1 VLYPETDYEQHE
13 DIQNIEMH
21 SDDSSKVSSLKITS
35 HLPKVCRHKQAR
47 DAEVVLVI
55 QIIPLALMVL
65 CDDPLNL
72 GRYGICT
79 YRLVIQN
86 YII

>member
-47 DAEVVLVI
+47 DAEAVLVDI
-55 QIIPLALMVL
+55 MCGLLPRPLYRCSSAGVSE
-65 CDDPLNL
+65 DGKTTINL
-72 GRYGICT
+72 
-79 YRLVIQN
+79 
-86 YII
+86 